1 MAREPLD
8 GAMGRPALRL
18 FLLLLLL
25 LLLLHNHHHSH
36 SLALSTVQS
45 LSCSSLFASL
55 FVPPP
60 PPPPSSL
67 SPLSPVSSA
76 ILGIETRTASQT
88 QAHKEITA
96 RHISSNPSIRG
107 NPPPLGATP
116 SLFLRFLPPFLV
128 RRRSLPDGPPALA
141 IQFLAI
147 AFGTA
152 HRLDP
157 KLCSACGPATA
168 FQSGVHQV
176 SLPRRRPLPH
186 ADTTGRPRQGTR
198 GPARVPSSPL
208 ACCEYQQAR
217 IRLLAPSPV
226 SIPPWC
232 WPSSASANAA
242 HAPTNTSPSVLV
254 CPRHDSIAS
263 RRPVLSRNSS
273 RPSGRRLVGPPRV
286 QIDARQRSSTL
297 ARRLA
302 LLQARSHDCRS
313 RPTPTSPCSHGC
325 GPLSRPVIRLSEAYY
340 VVNPRLATTTLP

>member
-1 MAREPLD
+1 MPLD
-8 GAMGRPALRL
+8 RSQLHRRPGRRPPVHGAGAIGWCHGPACTAP
-18 FLLLLLL
+18 FP
-25 LLLLHNHHHSH
+25 
-36 SLALSTVQS
+36 LAPL
-45 LSCSSLFASL
+45 
-55 FVPPP
+55 VPPP
-60 PPPPSSL
+60 PPQPPPLSLSCSLDCPEPILLFTFCLIVCSSSSSTPLLSL

-186 ADTTGRPRQGTR
+186 G
-198 GPARVPSSPL
+198 
-208 ACCEYQQAR
+208 
-217 IRLLAPSPV
+217 
-226 SIPPWC
+226 
-232 WPSSASANAA
+232 
-242 HAPTNTSPSVLV
+242 
-254 CPRHDSIAS
+254 RHDRTAQTRHPRPCTRSIVA
-263 RRPVLSRNSS
+263 
-273 RPSGRRLVGPPRV
+273 
-286 QIDARQRSSTL
+286 AC
-297 ARRLA
+297 
-302 LLQARSHDCRS
+302 LL
-313 RPTPTSPCSHGC
+313 
-325 GPLSRPVIRLSEAYY
+325 
-340 VVNPRLATTTLP
+340 

>member
-1 MAREPLD
+1 
-8 GAMGRPALRL
+8 MGRPALRL

-96 RHISSNPSIRG
+96 RHISSNPSIRE
-107 NPPPLGATP
+107 T
-116 SLFLRFLPPFLV
+116 
-128 RRRSLPDGPPALA
+128 
-141 IQFLAI
+141 
-147 AFGTA
+147 
-152 HRLDP
+152 
-157 KLCSACGPATA
+157 
-168 FQSGVHQV
+168 
-176 SLPRRRPLPH
+176 RRPLERRPLFFVDFSRLSSSVDVRFLTARPH
-186 ADTTGRPRQGTR
+186 LQFNFWRLHLAPLIDLTQNSVLLADQPLHSSRVSTRSRSHAAALSRTPTRQD
-198 GPARVPSSPL
+198 GPDKAPEALHAFHR
-208 ACCEYQQAR
+208 R
-217 IRLLAPSPV
+217 RLLAVNINKPASASSPHPPSP
-226 SIPPWC
+226 SPPWC

-273 RPSGRRLVGPPRV
+273 RPSGRRLVGPP
-286 QIDARQRSSTL
+286 AFKSTL
-297 ARRLA
+297 GNDRRLLPA
-302 LLQARSHDCRS
+302 DW
-313 RPTPTSPCSHGC
+313 
-325 GPLSRPVIRLSEAYY
+325 LSCKQG
-340 VVNPRLATTTLP
+340 ATTAEADQHPHRRALMAAGL